1 LVKLKDYI
9 RCKDLIILLMG
20 QINFIMDLIDEKLS
34 FEAQFGL
41 NREDWNFKRPN
52 LILTKS
58 IDWN

>member
-1 LVKLKDYI
+1 
-9 RCKDLIILLMG
+9 MG

-34 FEAQFGL
+34 LEAQFGL